1 MSNMVSVFKKSW
13 HFVTEKI
20 WHIRLDKVDKR
31 QGFFLK
37 QLRIFSLAVRGF
49 NEDKCL
55 TKATALTFYT
65 LFSIV
70 PVLAL
75 GFAISKGFGLEQDLQ
90 VQLTISYPEYRDIL
104 AQAFVYAGSMLASA
118 KGGVIAGVGIILL
131 LWSVLKLLV
140 NIEDSFNE
148 IWEVKKGR
156 SVVRKVTDYLTV
168 MLISPLFLIIAGGLT
183 VAIQTKMGNMHLL
196 SSFSTVLIK
205 LLAYAMVAGVFTFVY
220 LVLPNIK
227 VSFKSA
233 GVAGLIS
240 MILFELLQWAY
251 LKFQIGANQMN
262 AIYGGFAALPLFLI
276 WVQYSW
282 YVVLFGA
289 EIAFANQNVEHYEL
303 ENEITSLSYRYK
315 KVISLMIA
323 NIVSK
328 EFFKGEKPMTSVEI
342 AYKLDLPV
350 RLARTIINEFVET
363 GIFVEMKTESGK
375 DVVYIP
381 GVTESKF
388 TVKHVIGTLE
398 KNGVN
403 NLPINDTAELIHIN
417 ELMMEMDKALD
428 TELGSTLVRN
438 IVK

>member
-1 MSNMVSVFKKSW
+1 V
-13 HFVTEKI
+13 H
-20 WHIRLDKVDKR
+20 
-31 QGFFLK
+31 
-37 QLRIFSLAVRGF
+37 AVGA
-49 NEDKCL
+49 D
-55 TKATALTFYT
+55 
-65 LFSIV
+65 
-70 PVLAL
+70 
-75 GFAISKGFGLEQDLQ
+75 
-90 VQLTISYPEYRDIL
+90 
-104 AQAFVYAGSMLASA
+104 
-118 KGGVIAGVGIILL
+118 
-131 LWSVLKLLV
+131 
-140 NIEDSFNE
+140 
-148 IWEVKKGR
+148 
-156 SVVRKVTDYLTV
+156 
-168 MLISPLFLIIAGGLT
+168 
-183 VAIQTKMGNMHLL
+183 
-196 SSFSTVLIK
+196 
-205 LLAYAMVAGVFTFVY
+205 
-220 LVLPNIK
+220 
-227 VSFKSA
+227 
-233 GVAGLIS
+233 
-240 MILFELLQWAY
+240 
-251 LKFQIGANQMN
+251 LKFQIGANRMN

-303 ENEITSLSYRYK
+303 ENEITSLSSRYK

-363 GIFVEMKTESGK
+363 GIFVEMKLDSNKE
-375 DVVYIP
+375 VAYVP

-403 NLPINDTAELIHIN
+403 NLPINDTTELIHIN